1 MYRLLL
7 IGACASIIIFSG
19 CESADVNGNFWQ
31 QKEEGAADQS
41 NKETQQPTDPAKNND
56 DSSNGDSSET
66 DDLSNPGD
74 QVPFS
79 SLKFTYGDFK
89 GGGARQSGVSISGL
103 RLSSN
108 GLSFKYERDLGA
120 WGLSYTDASAIACF
134 FMQKADGSWVGGK
147 SDWISS
153 SRKTR
158 DLNNV
163 YAGYNGWTLSG
174 IPNPTQAAFVIIS
187 RDGKKRSN
195 VISGTWSR

>member
-7 IGACASIIIFSG
+7 IGACASTIIFSG

-31 QKEEGAADQS
+31 QKEEGAADQPNEQS
-41 NKETQQPTDPAKNND
+41 PQPTDTANNGGGSSE
-56 DSSNGDSSET
+56 DSSSA
-66 DDLSNPGD
+66 GD

-79 SLKFTYGDFK
+79 SLRFTYGGFS

-108 GLSFKYERDLGA
+108 GLSFKYDRDLGA
-120 WGLSYTDASAIACF
+120 WGLSYTDASAVACF
-134 FMQKADGSWVGGK
+134 FVQKSDGSWVGGK

-187 RDGKKRSN
+187 RDGRKRSN
-195 VISGTWSR
+195 VLSGTWSR